1 VTISRTIAEVREYL
15 RAQRGSPGPAPSQ
28 RGIKRVE
35 GLVPTMG
42 ALHEGHVAL
51 FRTARRACAHVV
63 ASIFVNP
70 GQFNDPADLA
80 AYPRQETR
88 DVEVARAAGIDAIF
102 APSVEEM
109 YPAGDGTSLLVQG
122 AALGFE
128 GDFRP
133 GHFNSVATVCL
144 KLFNIV
150 MPDIAF
156 FGQKD
161 AQQVA
166 VIRQIV
172 RDLRLDVK
180 ISVVPTV
187 READGLALSSRN
199 VRLSAADRLRAL
211 AIPRALTAGVTA
223 HVAGA
228 DPAQAARRELEGL
241 DVDYADVA
249 VFDGE
254 PTLVIA
260 ARAGPTR
267 LIDNVPLN
275 HPERAG
281 LARGIGELAGW

>member
-1 VTISRTIAEVREYL
+1 MKIVRTAADVREHL
-15 RAQRGSPGPAPSQ
+15 RVQRGP
-28 RGIKRVE
+28 I

-51 FRTARRACAHVV
+51 FRTARRACTHVM

-88 DVEVARAAGIDAIF
+88 DAEIAGAAGVDAIF
-102 APSVEEM
+102 APTVEEM
-109 YPAGDGTSLLVQG
+109 YAAGEATSLVVEG

-150 MPDIAF
+150 RPDIAF

-166 VIRQIV
+166 VIRQTV
-172 RDLRLDVK
+172 RDLHLDLK

-211 AIPRALTAGVTA
+211 AIPRALTAAITA
-223 HVAGA
+223 HLAAG
-228 DPAQAARRELEGL
+228 DPAAAARSELEGL
-241 DVDYADVA
+241 EVDYAAVA

-260 ARAGPTR
+260 ARAGKTR
-267 LIDNVPLN
+267 LIDNLPLN

-281 LARGIGELAGW
+281 ILGNW

>member
-1 VTISRTIAEVREYL
+1 MV
-15 RAQRGSPGPAPSQ
+15 
-28 RGIKRVE
+28 

-42 ALHEGHVAL
+42 ALHEGHATL
-51 FRTARRACAHVV
+51 FRAARRACGHVV

-70 GQFNDPADLA
+70 GQFNDPSDLA
-80 AYPRQETR
+80 AYPRQEAQ
-88 DVEVARAAGIDAIF
+88 DEQLAAAAGVDAIF

-109 YPAGDGTSLLVQG
+109 YRPGEATSLEVSG

-128 GDFRP
+128 GPFRP

-150 MPDIAF
+150 EPAVAF

-172 RDLRLDVK
+172 RDLHLNLQ
-180 ISVVPTV
+180 IEVVPTV
-187 READGLALSSRN
+187 RERDGLAMSSRN
-199 VRLSAADRLRAL
+199 VRLSADERRQAL
-211 AIPRALTAGVTA
+211 AIPRALAAGLA
-223 HVAGA
+223 AP
-228 DPAQAARRELEGL
+228 DPARAARAELGGL
-241 DVDYADVA
+241 DVDYVEVA
-249 VFDGE
+249 MFDGE

-260 ARAGPTR
+260 ARAGNTR

-275 HPERAG
+275 RP
-281 LARGIGELAGW
+281 ELAGLDNNRRES

>member
-1 VTISRTIAEVREYL
+1 MKVLRSVAEVREHL
-15 RAQRGSPGPAPSQ
+15 RAKSGSLA
-28 RGIKRVE
+28 I
-35 GLVPTMG
+35 VPTMG
-42 ALHEGHVAL
+42 ALHDGHVAL
-51 FRTARRACAHVV
+51 FRAARRACSQVV

-88 DVEVARAAGIDAIF
+88 DAALARGAGVDAIF
-102 APSVEEM
+102 VPTVEEM
-109 YPAGDGTSLLVQG
+109 YPSGDATSLVVQG

-128 GDFRP
+128 GVFRP
-133 GHFNSVATVCL
+133 GHFNSVATVCF

-150 MPDIAF
+150 EPDVAF

-166 VIRQIV
+166 VIRQMV
-172 RDLRLDVK
+172 RDLRLDLK

-211 AIPRALTAGVTA
+211 AIPRALAAGLTA

-228 DPAQAARRELEGL
+228 DPAAAARDELEGL
-241 DVDYADVA
+241 EVDYVDVA
-249 VFDGE
+249 VFAGE

-260 ARAGPTR
+260 ARAGATR

-281 LARGIGELAGW
+281 LPAPVRRSSL

>member
-1 VTISRTIAEVREYL
+1 MKIVRGVAEVREY
-15 RAQRGSPGPAPSQ
+15 RRSQRGS
-28 RGIKRVE
+28 I

-51 FRTARRACAHVV
+51 FRTARRAGTHVV

-88 DVEVARAAGIDAIF
+88 DAEIASEAGVDAIF
-102 APSVEEM
+102 APAVEEM
-109 YPAGDGTSLLVQG
+109 YAPGDATGLLVQG
-122 AALGFE
+122 AAVGFE
-128 GDFRP
+128 DSFRP
-133 GHFNSVATVCL
+133 GHFDSVATVCV

-150 MPDIAF
+150 TPDIAF

-172 RDLRLDVK
+172 RDLRLDLK

-211 AIPRALTAGVTA
+211 AIPRALAAGLTA
-223 HVAGA
+223 HVAGM
-228 DPAQAARRELEGL
+228 DPGAAARRELEGL

-260 ARAGPTR
+260 ARAGSTR

-281 LARGIGELAGW
+281 FPR

>member
-1 VTISRTIAEVREYL
+1 MKVLRTSAEMRDHL
-15 RAQRGSPGPAPSQ
+15 RAQRGT
-28 RGIKRVE
+28 V

-42 ALHEGHVAL
+42 ALHDGHVAL
-51 FRTARRACAHVV
+51 FRAARRACAHVV

-88 DVEVARAAGIDAIF
+88 DADIARAAGVDAIF
-102 APSVEEM
+102 APAVEEM
-109 YPAGDGTSLLVQG
+109 YAPGDATSIIVQG
-122 AALGFE
+122 AAIGFE

-144 KLFNIV
+144 KLFTIV
-150 MPDIAF
+150 NPDIAF

-172 RDLRLDVK
+172 RDLRLDLK
-180 ISVVPTV
+180 IGVVPTV
-187 READGLALSSRN
+187 READGLALSSRHA
-199 VRLSAADRLRAL
+199 RLSAADRLSAL
-211 AIPRALTAGVTA
+211 AIPRALMAGITA

-228 DPAQAARRELEGL
+228 DPAAAARGELDGL
-241 DVDYADVA
+241 EVDYADVA
-249 VFDGE
+249 VFDDE
-254 PTLVIA
+254 PTLVVA
-260 ARAGPTR
+260 ARAGTTR

-275 HPERAG
+275 HPDRAG
-281 LARGIGELAGW
+281 LSRGIGELVNW

>member
-1 VTISRTIAEVREYL
+1 MKTLRMVAEVREHL
-15 RAQRGSPGPAPSQ
+15 RSQ
-28 RGIKRVE
+28 GHSVA
-35 GLVPTMG
+35 LVPTMG
-42 ALHEGHVAL
+42 ALHDGHVAL
-51 FRTARRACAHVV
+51 FRAARRACPHVV

-70 GQFNDPADLA
+70 GQFHDPADLV
-80 AYPRQETR
+80 AYPRQEAR
-88 DVEVARAAGIDAIF
+88 DAEIARDAGIGAVFVPSVDEMYAAGEA
-102 APSVEEM
+102 
-109 YPAGDGTSLLVQG
+109 TSLVVRG

-150 MPDIAF
+150 EPGVAF

-166 VIRQIV
+166 VIRQMV
-172 RDLRLDVK
+172 RDLRLDLK

-187 READGLALSSRN
+187 RAADGLALSSRN
-199 VRLSAADRLRAL
+199 VRLSPADRLRAL
-211 AIPRALTAGVTA
+211 AIPRALMAGLTA

-228 DPAQAARRELEGL
+228 DPAEAARSELEGL

-249 VFDGE
+249 VFDGD

-260 ARAGPTR
+260 ARAGSTR

-275 HPERAG
+275 HPELAG
-281 LARGIGELAGW
+281 LR

>member
-1 VTISRTIAEVREYL
+1 VKTLHTVGELRDYVRSHHQL
-15 RAQRGSPGPAPSQ
+15 
-28 RGIKRVE
+28 V

-51 FRTARRACAHVV
+51 FHAARRASTHVV

-80 AYPRQETR
+80 TYPRQEAR
-88 DVEVARAAGIDAIF
+88 DAEIARDAGVNALFVPTVA
-102 APSVEEM
+102 EM
-109 YPAGDGTSLLVQG
+109 YGDGNATSVAVQG

-128 GDFRP
+128 GAFRP

-150 MPDIAF
+150 EPDVAF

-161 AQQVA
+161 AQQLA
-166 VIRQIV
+166 VIRQMV
-172 RDLRLDVK
+172 RDLRLDLK
-180 ISVVPTV
+180 IAVVPTL

-211 AIPRALTAGVTA
+211 AIPRALSSGVNAYLT
-223 HVAGA
+223 GGN
-228 DPAQAARRELEGL
+228 PAAAARSELEGL

-260 ARAGPTR
+260 ARAGSTR

-275 HPERAG
+275 HPELAG
-281 LARGIGELAGW
+281 LVR

>member
-1 VTISRTIAEVREYL
+1 MKIVRTVAEVREH
-15 RAQRGSPGPAPSQ
+15 RRSQ
-28 RGIKRVE
+28 RGLV

-42 ALHEGHVAL
+42 ALHDGHVAL
-51 FRTARRACAHVV
+51 FRAARRECTHVV

-80 AYPRQETR
+80 AYPRQEPR
-88 DVEVARAAGIDAIF
+88 DAEIARAAGVNAIF
-102 APSVEEM
+102 APAVEEM
-109 YPAGDGTSLLVQG
+109 YASGDATSLAVQG

-144 KLFNIV
+144 KLFTIV
-150 MPDIAF
+150 TPDIAF

-166 VIRQIV
+166 VVRQIV
-172 RDLRLDVK
+172 RDLRLDLN
-180 ISVVPTV
+180 IDVVATV

-199 VRLSAADRLRAL
+199 VRLSAADRVRAL
-211 AIPRALTAGVTA
+211 AIPRALTAGITA

-228 DPAQAARRELEGL
+228 DPASAARRELEGL
-241 DVDYADVA
+241 EVDYAGVA

-260 ARAGPTR
+260 ARAGSTR

-281 LARGIGELAGW
+281 LSRGIGELVNW

>member
-1 VTISRTIAEVREYL
+1 MKIIRTVADLREHL
-15 RAQRGSPGPAPSQ
+15 RAQRGP
-28 RGIKRVE
+28 V

-42 ALHEGHVAL
+42 ALHDGHVAL
-51 FRTARRACAHVV
+51 FRAARRGCTHVV

-88 DVEVARAAGIDAIF
+88 DAEIARAAGVDAIF
-102 APSVEEM
+102 APTVEEM
-109 YPAGDGTSLLVQG
+109 YAPGDATSLAVHG
-122 AALGFE
+122 AAIGFE

-144 KLFNIV
+144 KLFNILQ
-150 MPDIAF
+150 PDLAF

-166 VIRQIV
+166 VIRQVV
-172 RDLRLDVK
+172 RDLRLDLK

-187 READGLALSSRN
+187 READRLALSSRN

-211 AIPRALTAGVTA
+211 AIPRALTAGLTA

-228 DPAQAARRELEGL
+228 DPAAAARDELEGL
-241 DVDYADVA
+241 EIDYADVA
-249 VFDGE
+249 ILDGE

-260 ARAGPTR
+260 ARAGKTR

-281 LARGIGELAGW
+281 L

>member
-1 VTISRTIAEVREYL
+1 MKTLRTREEVRRHL
-15 RAQRGSPGPAPSQ
+15 APVRRGSM
-28 RGIKRVE
+28 V

-42 ALHEGHVAL
+42 ALHDGHGAL
-51 FRTARRACAHVV
+51 FRAARRACGYVV

-80 AYPRQETR
+80 AYPRQEAR
-88 DVEVARAAGIDAIF
+88 DEALATAAGVDAIF

-109 YPAGDGTSLLVQG
+109 YRPGEATSLEVSG
-122 AALGFE
+122 AAVGFE
-128 GDFRP
+128 GAFRP

-150 MPDIAF
+150 QPEVAF

-172 RDLRLDVK
+172 RDLHLNLQIDV
-180 ISVVPTV
+180 VATV
-187 READGLALSSRN
+187 RERDGLALSSRN
-199 VRLSAADRLRAL
+199 VRLSADERRRAL
-211 AIPRALTAGVTA
+211 AIPRALAAGLA
-223 HVAGA
+223 APG
-228 DPAQAARRELEGL
+228 DPARAARAELDGL
-241 DVDYADVA
+241 DVDYVEVA
-249 VFDGE
+249 MFDAE

-260 ARAGPTR
+260 ARAGSTR

-275 HPERAG
+275 RP
-281 LARGIGELAGW
+281 ELAGLGSRGV